1 MTASPMTPP
10 ASAGVAV
17 IRVTDG
23 VGIGRGGGGPTI
35 SPVGIQRPRPTIGK
49 IWGPRLPRN
58 ARNGG
63 R

>member
-23 VGIGRGGGGPTI
+23 VGIGRGGGVPTI
-35 SPVGIQRPRPTIGK
+35 SPVGIQRPRVTIGK
-49 IWGPRLPRN
+49 IWGAVRC
-58 ARNGG
+58 
-63 R
+63 